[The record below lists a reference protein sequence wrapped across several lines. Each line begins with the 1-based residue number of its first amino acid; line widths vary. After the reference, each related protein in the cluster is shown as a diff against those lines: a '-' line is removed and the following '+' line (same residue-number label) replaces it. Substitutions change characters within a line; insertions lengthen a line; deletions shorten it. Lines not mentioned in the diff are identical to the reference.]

1 MRNFKYILI
10 TLSLPCLIT
19 AQTVYRSVD
28 KDGNMVFTDTPVE
41 GAEEI
46 KIKEVQTI
54 TLPALP
60 VSSGEVLSTPA
71 PEENPYTSLKIA
83 SPGND
88 EAIRDNTGNLNVII
102 EINPQLQSMHKLTL
116 YLDGGEYASS
126 SSTTFN
132 LMNLDRGTHQL
143 RVVVQDPVGKILT
156 STPSIT
162 FHILRAIVN
171 QPGPGT

>member
-1 MRNFKYILI
+1 MRNLKYII
-10 TLSLPCLIT
+10 IGLSLPCLIT

-28 KDGNMVFTDTPVE
+28 KDGNMVFSDTPVE

-46 KIKEVQTI
+46 EIKEVQTI
-54 TLPALP
+54 PALP

-71 PEENPYTSLKIA
+71 PEEKPYTSLKIA

-88 EAIRDNTGNLNVII
+88 EAIRDNAGNLNVII

-116 YLDGGEYASS
+116 YLDGGEYGSS

-132 LMNLDRGTHQL
+132 LINLDRGTHQL
-143 RVVVQDPVGKILT
+143 RVVVQDPAGKILT

-162 FHILRAIVN
+162 FHMLRASVSR
-171 QPGPGT
+171 P

>member
-1 MRNFKYILI
+1 MRNFIYILI

-19 AQTVYRSVD
+19 AQTVYRSGD
-28 KDGNMVFTDTPVE
+28 KDGNMVVSVAPVE

-46 KIKEVQTI
+46 EIKEVQTI
-54 TLPALP
+54 PALP
-60 VSSGEVLSTPA
+60 VSSGEALSTPA
-71 PEENPYTSLKIA
+71 PEEKPYTSLKIA